1 MEATTIQRKQTSF
14 RLRTDLLD
22 FMKKDAERANRTLN
36 NFLESLLLDYYY
48 NEPNEVT
55 KAAIEEAMSGRNRN
69 KVYTDVDEMFDDILK
84 LAELKKVLKM
94 LEKENPLPRENL
106 PHPLHGNYEGC
117 IECHIQGD
125 FLLIWVDPKTD
136 IIELVRLG
144 THSELFGKSR

>member
-1 MEATTIQRKQTSF
+1 
-14 RLRTDLLD
+14 
-22 FMKKDAERANRTLN
+22 MKKLQPTTQYRKDLKR
-36 NFLESLLLDYYY
+36 Y
-48 NEPNEVT
+48 
-55 KAAIEEAMSGRNRN
+55 RNQP
-69 KVYTDVDEMFDDILK
+69 KK

-94 LEKENPLPRENL
+94 LAKENPIPRENL